1 MFGDA
6 MVPGTI
12 CLIVTT
18 ADAIHTRGETLDR
31 VSRTLLLRLTILL
44 DSDDHSQVAVLPA
57 LLQIKY
63 VPKDPECWLSASLKS
78 YATIIVRQPCVVTR
92 IQRSGSHERLRL

>member
-44 DSDDHSQVAVLPA
+44 DIDDHPQGAIFPA
-57 LLQIKY
+57 ILQIKFA
-63 VPKDPECWLSASLKS
+63 PKDPEC
-78 YATIIVRQPCVVTR
+78 
-92 IQRSGSHERLRL
+92 